1 MLCTK
6 REEYLKMQRSN
17 KSMKKNSNKTQK
29 QTKNHQADEL
39 ENCVPLELVVF
50 IAI

>member
-1 MLCTK
+1 
-6 REEYLKMQRSN
+6 
-17 KSMKKNSNKTQK
+17 MKKNSNKTQK